1 MLKSRLTLLLAAV
14 GLSCALAGASAAAHA
29 LSLEQEGAAND
40 SSALA
45 KRLSSRLPAQ
55 RREAAEEL
63 ARAAAPEHRR
73 LLEGYRVQE
82 SDARVRVAMDWAL
95 YRMGKGEA
103 LFAVVRA
110 LDSKQVEQAVAYLKQ
125 IEGPDPLYIF
135 LNRVNGNTRIRLLE
149 VLAADRQRRDAR
161 RDQALHRI
169 ARPRHRRRRQVRRA
183 RNHHPPR
190 RDPRRRAEAPA
201 PHRQRHGVRAV
212 TATKAKG
219 GKVKRRR
226 GRRSDLLFLPLRL
239 LTFPPFPPIIFRCTE
254 TSALFSNS
262 SNARKTSPSSTRRL
276 TLTSNS
282 RKSTGASS
290 RRAAPRCCSAE

>member
-1 MLKSRLTLLLAAV
+1 MLKTRLTLLLAAV
-14 GLSCALAGASAAAHA
+14 GLICALAGASAAAHA
-29 LSLEQEGAAND
+29 ISFTQEGAAND

-73 LLEGYRVQE
+73 LLEVYRVQE

-149 VLAADRQRRDAR
+149 VLAQTGNAGTLAEIKPFTESLDPAIADAAKFAEREITIRLEETPAEPKRQRRTG
-161 RDQALHRI
+161 
-169 ARPRHRRRRQVRRA
+169 
-183 RNHHPPR
+183 N
-190 RDPRRRAEAPA
+190 
-201 PHRQRHGVRAV
+201 V
-212 TATKAKG
+212 TE
-219 GKVKRRR
+219 
-226 GRRSDLLFLPLRL
+226 SEP
-239 LTFPPFPPIIFRCTE
+239 
-254 TSALFSNS
+254 
-262 SNARKTSPSSTRRL
+262 
-276 TLTSNS
+276 
-282 RKSTGASS
+282 
-290 RRAAPRCCSAE
+290 

>member
-1 MLKSRLTLLLAAV
+1 MKSKLVPLLSAV
-14 GLSCALAGASAAAHA
+14 VLVFSFAETFA
-29 LSLEQEGAAND
+29 QTD
-40 SSALA
+40 STALA

-149 VLAADRQRRDAR
+149 VLAETGNAGTLAEIKPFTESLDPAIADAAKFAEREITIRLEETPA
-161 RDQALHRI
+161 AEPK
-169 ARPRHRRRRQVRRA
+169 RPRR
-183 RNHHPPR
+183 
-190 RDPRRRAEAPA
+190 
-201 PHRQRHGVRAV
+201 
-212 TATKAKG
+212 
-219 GKVKRRR
+219 
-226 GRRSDLLFLPLRL
+226 
-239 LTFPPFPPIIFRCTE
+239 
-254 TSALFSNS
+254 
-262 SNARKTSPSSTRRL
+262 
-276 TLTSNS
+276 
-282 RKSTGASS
+282 TGSASS
-290 RRAAPRCCSAE
+290 EP

>member
-1 MLKSRLTLLLAAV
+1 MSKTRLTFLLAVIVPVCLCVA
-14 GLSCALAGASAAAHA
+14 ATAAAGAVSF
-29 LSLEQEGAAND
+29 EQEGAATD

-110 LDSKQVEQAVAYLKQ
+110 LDSKQVEQAVAYLKE

-135 LNRVNGNTRIRLLE
+135 HNRVNGNTRIRLLE
-149 VLAADRQRRDAR
+149 VLAQTGNAGTLAEIKPFTESLDPAIADAAKFAEREITIRLEETPA
-161 RDQALHRI
+161 AEPK
-169 ARPRHRRRRQVRRA
+169 RPRR
-183 RNHHPPR
+183 
-190 RDPRRRAEAPA
+190 
-201 PHRQRHGVRAV
+201 
-212 TATKAKG
+212 
-219 GKVKRRR
+219 
-226 GRRSDLLFLPLRL
+226 
-239 LTFPPFPPIIFRCTE
+239 
-254 TSALFSNS
+254 
-262 SNARKTSPSSTRRL
+262 
-276 TLTSNS
+276 
-282 RKSTGASS
+282 TGATESE
-290 RRAAPRCCSAE
+290 P